1 MRKLELIAS
10 YTEMMQSLPTGST
23 LNKPLKICRYCNK
36 ADLSEEFQ
44 ASLMRCSRCLT
55 VFYCSKEC
63 QQKDWRAHEKRCKP
77 GSKSDTKLS
86 HVYQQVVL
94 NFAQSNYVCIIFVLL
109 CMMGTLVF
117 G

>member
-1 MRKLELIAS
+1 M
-10 YTEMMQSLPTGST
+10 
-23 LNKPLKICRYCNK
+23 
-36 ADLSEEFQ
+36 SEEFQ
-44 ASLMRCSRCLT
+44 ASLMWCSICLT

-63 QQKDWRAHEKRCKP
+63 QQKDWRAHKKRCKP
-77 GSKSDTKLS
+77 GSKSDTQLS

-117 G
+117 GEAQVAGFRQHLMDVEDYDTVD